1 MIGLLILGVMLAA
14 GGLVLWLAAQ
24 GGSDFPEKPNNTVSL
39 EMDGDR
45 QRRFS
50 KETREEIRQALRK
63 IKEEDDQ

>member
-24 GGSDFPEKPNNTVSL
+24 GGPEDPKNSGNTASL
-39 EMDGDR
+39 EADGDR

-50 KETREEIRQALRK
+50 PEAREEIRRALREAK
-63 IKEEDDQ
+63 KDWDR